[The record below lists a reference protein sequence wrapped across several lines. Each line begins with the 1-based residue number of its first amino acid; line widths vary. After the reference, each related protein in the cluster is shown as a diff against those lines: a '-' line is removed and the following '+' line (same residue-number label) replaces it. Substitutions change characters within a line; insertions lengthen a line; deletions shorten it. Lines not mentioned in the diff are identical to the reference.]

1 MDISRALALG
11 FFDGVHIGHGALLRT
26 ACAQAR
32 RLGCRAAALSFDA
45 HPSALLSGGQP
56 PLLAAMEERKLLM
69 QRFYGIDEVL
79 FAHFDR
85 AMMQMPW
92 DVFFEQYLVQ
102 QLHAQ
107 VVVCGHDY
115 RFGRGGEGTSALL
128 QQACAARGI
137 GCVIVPQVTLDGVR
151 VSSTHI
157 RTLLECGEMEQA
169 ARFLGHP
176 HLISGTVVHG
186 QALGRTIGFPTAN
199 VPLTQGLLVPPYGVY
214 AAQAECDGMTRPA
227 VVNIGLH
234 PTAGSLP
241 APVLEANLLDFDG
254 ALYGKMLRV
263 WLYRRLRPEQ
273 KFNALSALRAQIAAD
288 AATTKRFFTATPD

>member
-1 MDISRALALG
+1 MDTSRALALG
-11 FFDGVHIGHGALLRT
+11 FFDGVHIGHGALLRKT
-26 ACAQAR
+26 REAAD

-45 HPSALLSGGQP
+45 HPSTLLTGSGT
-56 PLLAAMEERKLLM
+56 PLLATAEERRLLM
-69 QRFYGIDEVL
+69 QRLYGIDEVL

-85 AMMQMPW
+85 AMMDMPW
-92 DVFFEQYLVQ
+92 DEFFEQQLVRR
-102 QLHAQ
+102 LNAR

-115 RFGRGGEGTSALL
+115 RFGRGGKGTPELL
-128 QQACAARGI
+128 QQACAAHGI
-137 GCVIVPQVTLDGVR
+137 ECTVVPQVTLDGVR

-157 RTLLECGEMEQA
+157 RALLERGEAEQA
-169 ARFLGHP
+169 MRFLGHP

-199 VPLTQGLLVPPYGVY
+199 LPLAPDVLVPPYGVY
-214 AAQAECDGMTRPA
+214 AARAELDGRCIPA

-254 ALYGKMLRV
+254 ALYGKTLLV
-263 WLYRRLRPEQ
+263 WLYRRIRPERP
-273 KFNALSALRAQIAAD
+273 FDSLAALRAQIATD
-288 AATTKRFFTATPD
+288 AAEAKAFLEAMPR

>member
-1 MDISRALALG
+1 MDTSCALALG
-11 FFDGVHIGHGALLRT
+11 FFDGVHIGHGALLRET
-26 ACAQAR
+26 REQAQ

-45 HPSALLSGGQP
+45 HPSSLLSATQP

-92 DVFFEQYLVQ
+92 DVFFAQYLVQ
-102 QLHAQ
+102 QLRAR

-115 RFGRGGEGTSALL
+115 RCGRGGEGTPELL
-128 QQACAARGI
+128 QQACAAHGI
-137 GCVIVPQVTLDGVR
+137 GCVVVPQVTLDGVR

-157 RTLLECGEMEQA
+157 RTLLERGEMEQA
-169 ARFLGHP
+169 TRFLGHP

-199 VPLTQGLLVPPYGVY
+199 VPLTPGVLVPPYGVY
-214 AAQAECDGMTRPA
+214 AAQAECDGITRPA

-241 APVLEANLLDFDG
+241 APLLEANLLDFDG
-254 ALYGKMLRV
+254 ALYGTTLRV

-273 KFNALSALRAQIAAD
+273 KFDSLASLRTQIAAD
-288 AATTKRFFTATPD
+288 AANTKAFFAATPD